1 MRPELLEGLTP
12 EQIAKVK
19 SCNDPKELLKLIE
32 EEDVCLNEA
41 QLAAVSGGGC
51 GGGGSIEC
59 PDCHST
65 EFKELSPQKRQRH
78 RHLLLSLQKVRQSL
92 VRDLID

>member
-59 PDCHST
+59 PDCGSD
-65 EFKELSPQKRQRH
+65 EFKELSPKSVNGIVTYYYRCKKCG
-78 RHLLLSLQKVRQSL
+78 KVWYE
-92 VRDLID
+92 I

>member
-65 EFKELSPQKRQRH
+65 EFKELSPKSVNGIVTYYYRCKKCG
-78 RHLLLSLQKVRQSL
+78 KVWYE
-92 VRDLID
+92 I